1 MAKKNNPNTQSKVR
15 STKESQ
21 AVSHTS
27 INENHAPWWP
37 ALIALL
43 ITAICFS
50 TSLDNQFVNWDD
62 DRNFY
67 ENNLYFLKCEGFP

>member
-50 TSLDNQFVNWDD
+50 TSSKVG
-62 DRNFY
+62 
-67 ENNLYFLKCEGFP
+67 K